1 MMVLRNYQLKHESFG
16 FWSFW
21 RFWRLGDSDRYQ
33 PVRLIFSTPS
43 LTELLVSFH
52 RETNPF
58 HPPLGTISSWILP
71 VEYIKPNI
79 AVEQRLH
86 GLVNVFASRDY
97 SDMRQ
102 LPVIVVIVVGG
113 GVVAVTPDTPLPP
126 AVLDRTF
133 TTSYLP
139 KEPTN
144 YYEAYQRVLRPS
156 VQPSLHMSCYHR
168 CTRTVHPR
176 KPFPRRAR
184 SSIRSSERCGL
195 VFGRPDVFHSEPVA
209 GFNAVL

>member
-113 GVVAVTPDTPLPP
+113 GVVAVTPDTPPSLLPFWTEHSRRAIYLRNP
-126 AVLDRTF
+126 LTTTRPTSECYDLLYNHPSTCHVTTDVLGQSIHVSPSRGE
-133 TTSYLP
+133 L
-139 KEPTN
+139 
-144 YYEAYQRVLRPS
+144 ARPS
-156 VQPSLHMSCYHR
+156 GPVNGVVWSSEGP
-168 CTRTVHPR
+168 T
-176 KPFPRRAR
+176 
-184 SSIRSSERCGL
+184 SSIPSQ
-195 VFGRPDVFHSEPVA
+195 
-209 GFNAVL
+209 